1 MIPEDLLPKE
11 SRYLPRRCCI
21 LTFALLVVASL
32 PLLPPATAA
41 WGFDVTVQ
49 PSRQTIAPGM
59 PTAFTVLVSST
70 GGFNAPVKLQLDNQ
84 ASLPS
89 SITAVFTPSTVTPPA
104 DGLGFAI
111 LVVSTTTSTP
121 TKLYSLTISGTGGG
135 LTDSATVTLEVTT
148 KSTFAVSASPF
159 SQVIGLKYSKQFA
172 VTVTSLGQFSSSVS
186 LTLDQVPYG
195 VSYSFNPAAV
205 TPPPGS
211 SAYSTLDISVG
222 ADASPNIYAL
232 IIRASADGGL
242 AASDRIHYSFVV
254 VEVPTI
260 TGFEI
265 NVPSA
270 TQTIVIGQTVSLPVE
285 VASVGGFSSDVDL
298 ELRRVPSGLTYSFNP
313 TPVKP
318 KPDSPATSTLWLTA
332 TTDAT
337 PGDYAVDVTGS
348 SRGTTESSTITVTI
362 QPVTTQLAL
371 TLGLTSIRLGD
382 AIPVSGQILP
392 AVSGASINLIYT
404 RPDGT
409 EFTRTVGA
417 SSAGVFSDQYVPD
430 NSGQW
435 KVRAEY
441 SGDNAHTGSKS
452 SALEFQVAEKTFL
465 ELIQE
470 NALWIVIGIV
480 VVAALGAGVY
490 MTRERRREER
500 RRPPPAAPPPTAA
513 PPTVWVTP
521 APPAAEV
528 VGVPPPAAPPR
539 PRVER
544 REAPPLI
551 LPRKKCFNCG
561 EVISAQAKFCDKCRA
576 PQPEKVEKKYE
587 APSLIIPRVYCVNCG
602 EVISAQA
609 KFCDKCRA
617 PQPV

>member
-1 MIPEDLLPKE
+1 MRCGVLL
-11 SRYLPRRCCI
+11 
-21 LTFALLVVASL
+21 FALLIITS
-32 PLLPPATAA
+32 LLPSATAA
-41 WGFDVTVQ
+41 WAFDVTVQ

-70 GGFNAPVKLQLDNQ
+70 GGFNAPVKLQVDNQ

-89 SITAVFTPSTVTPPA
+89 SISAVFTPSTVTPPA
-104 DGLGFAI
+104 DGSGYAI
-111 LVVSTTTSTP
+111 LVISTTTSTP
-121 TKLYSLTISGTGGG
+121 TKEYKLTISGTGGG

-159 SQVIGLKYSKQFA
+159 SQVIGLTYSKQFT

-195 VSYSFNPAAV
+195 VSYSFDRPSV

-211 SAYSTLDISVG
+211 SDYATLTISVG
-222 ADASPNIYAL
+222 ANASPNVYAL

-242 AASDRIHYSFVV
+242 VTSDRVHYSFVV
-254 VEVPTI
+254 VDVPAT
-260 TGFEI
+260 TGFQI

-270 TQTIVIGQTVSLPVE
+270 PQTIVIGQPVSLKVG
-285 VASVGGFSSDVDL
+285 VVSIGGFSSDVDL
-298 ELRRVPSGLTYSFNP
+298 DLGRVPSGLTYSFDP
-313 TPVKP
+313 TTVTP
-318 KPDSPATSTLWLTA
+318 KPDSPATSTLLLTA

-337 PGDYAVDVTGS
+337 PGDYDVDVTGS
-348 SRGTTESSTITVTI
+348 SQGTTNKSTIRLTI
-362 QPVTTQLAL
+362 QPVTTQLSLALAL
-371 TLGLTSIRLGD
+371 TNIRRGD
-382 AIPVSGQILP
+382 AIPVSGGISP
-392 AVSGASINLIYT
+392 AVSGASVNLIYT

-409 EFTRTVGA
+409 EFTRTVKA
-417 SSAGVFSDQYVPD
+417 SSTGVFSDQYTPD
-430 NSGQW
+430 NVGQW

-441 SGDNAHTGSKS
+441 NGDSAHKGSKS
-452 SALEFQVAEKTFL
+452 SVLEFQVSEKTFL

-470 NALWIVIGIV
+470 NALWIVIGII

-490 MTRERRREER
+490 MTRRRRGEER
-500 RRPPPAAPPPTAA
+500 RGPPPAAAPTL
-513 PPTVWVTP
+513 WP
-521 APPAAEV
+521 APAPSAAEV
-528 VGVPPPAAPPR
+528 AEAPAPLAPPR
-539 PRVER
+539 ARVER

-561 EVISAQAKFCDKCRA
+561 EVVSAQAKFCDKCRA
-576 PQPEKVEKKYE
+576 PQPDKVEKKYE
-587 APSLIIPRVYCVNCG
+587 APPLIIPRVYCANCG

>member
-1 MIPEDLLPKE
+1 M
-11 SRYLPRRCCI
+11 
-21 LTFALLVVASL
+21 
-32 PLLPPATAA
+32 AA
-41 WGFDVTVQ
+41 WAFDVTVQ
-49 PSRQTIAPGM
+49 PSTQTIAPNM
-59 PTAFTVLVSST
+59 LTAYTVLVSST
-70 GGFNAPVKLQLDNQ
+70 GGFNVPVKLQLDNQ

-89 SITAVFTPSTVTPPA
+89 SISAVFTPSTVTPPA

-121 TKLYSLTISGTGGG
+121 TKVYSLRISGTGGG

-148 KSTFAVSASPF
+148 KTTFAVSASPF

-211 SAYSTLDISVG
+211 SVYSTLDISVG

-242 AASDRIHYSFVV
+242 AASDRVHYSFVV

-265 NVPSA
+265 SVPS
-270 TQTIVIGQTVSLPVE
+270 TTETIVIGQTVSLEVE
-285 VASVGGFSSDVDL
+285 ITSVGGFSSDVDL
-298 ELRRVPSGLTYSFNP
+298 ELRRVPSGLTYSFDP

-318 KPDSPATSTLWLTA
+318 KPGSPAASTLRLTA
-332 TTDAT
+332 TTGAT
-337 PGDYAVDVTGS
+337 PGDYEVDLTGS
-348 SRGTTESSTITVTI
+348 SRGTTEILTITLTI
-362 QPVTTQLAL
+362 QPVVTQLAL
-371 TLGLTSIRLGD
+371 RLALTSIRIGD
-382 AIPVSGQILP
+382 AIPVSGEILP

-409 EFTRTVGA
+409 EFTRTVTA
-417 SSAGVFSDQYVPD
+417 SSTGVFSDQYVPD

-441 SGDNAHTGSKS
+441 NGDSAHKSSKS
-452 SALEFQVAEKTFL
+452 SVLEFQVAERTFL

-470 NALWIVIGIV
+470 NALWVIVGIL

-490 MTRERRREER
+490 MTTRRRGEER
-500 RRPPPAAPPPTAA
+500 RRPPPAAVPPTA
-513 PPTVWVTP
+513 PPPAMRPAYTP
-521 APPAAEV
+521 PAMRPAYAPPAAEV
-528 VGVPPPAAPPR
+528 VEVPPAAPPR
-539 PRVER
+539 AKVER

>member
-1 MIPEDLLPKE
+1 MV
-11 SRYLPRRCCI
+11 
-21 LTFALLVVASL
+21 TSL
-32 PLLPPATAA
+32 PVVPQATAA

-70 GGFNAPVKLQLDNQ
+70 GGFNVPVKLQVENQ

-89 SITAVFTPSTVTPPA
+89 SISAVFTPGTVTPPA
-104 DGLGFAI
+104 DGLGYAI
-111 LVVSTTTSTP
+111 LVISTTTSTP

-148 KSTFAVSASPF
+148 KSTFTVSASPF
-159 SQVIGLKYSKQFA
+159 SQVIGLKFSKQFA

-186 LTLDQVPYG
+186 LTLEQVPYG
-195 VSYSFNPAAV
+195 VSYSFNPAYV

-222 ADASPNIYAL
+222 AEASPNVYAL

-242 AASDRIHYSFVV
+242 ATSDRVHYSFVV
-254 VEVPTI
+254 IDVPKT
-260 TGFEI
+260 TEFEI
-265 NVPSA
+265 KVPST
-270 TQTIVIGQTVSLPVE
+270 TQTIMIGQPVSLKVE
-285 VASVGGFSSDVDL
+285 ITSIGGFSADVDL
-298 ELRRVPSGLTYSFNP
+298 DLRRVPSGLTYSFDP

-318 KPDSPATSTLWLTA
+318 RPDSPATSTLRLTA
-332 TTDAT
+332 TTTAT
-337 PGDYAVDVTGS
+337 PGDYETDVTGT
-348 SRGTTESSTITVTI
+348 GQGVTKTSTMRLSI
-362 QPVTTQLAL
+362 QPVTTQLSLKLA
-371 TLGLTSIRLGD
+371 LTSIRRGD
-382 AIPVSGQILP
+382 AIPVSGQISP
-392 AVSGASINLIYT
+392 AVSGANIDLIYT

-409 EFTRTVGA
+409 EFTRTATATSNGA
-417 SSAGVFSDQYVPD
+417 FSDQYTPD
-430 NSGQW
+430 NVGQW

-441 SGDNAHTGSKS
+441 DGDSAHKSSKS
-452 SALEFQVAEKTFL
+452 SVLEFQVAEKTFL

-470 NALWIVIGIV
+470 NALWIVLAIV

-490 MTRERRREER
+490 MTRGRRGEER
-500 RRPPPAAPPPTAA
+500 RRPPPVAPPPTAA

-521 APPAAEV
+521 ARPAAEV
-528 VGVPPPAAPPR
+528 VEVPAPAPPR

-551 LPRKKCFNCG
+551 LSRKKCFNCG

-576 PQPEKVEKKYE
+576 PQPDKVEKKYE

>member
-1 MIPEDLLPKE
+1 
-11 SRYLPRRCCI
+11 
-21 LTFALLVVASL
+21 LLVTSL
-32 PLLPPATAA
+32 SLLPPGMAA
-41 WGFDVTVQ
+41 WAFDVTVQ
-49 PSRQTIAPGM
+49 PSTQTIAPGM
-59 PTAFTVLVSST
+59 PTAYTVLVSST
-70 GGFNAPVKLQLDNQ
+70 GGFNVPVKLQLDNQ

-89 SITAVFTPSTVTPPA
+89 SISAVFTPSTVTPPA

-159 SQVIGLKYSKQFA
+159 SQVIGLKYSRQFA
-172 VTVTSLGQFSSSVS
+172 VTVTSLGKFSSSVS
-186 LTLDQVPYG
+186 LTLEQVPYG
-195 VSYSFNPAAV
+195 VSYSFNPAVV

-211 SAYSTLDISVG
+211 SAYSTLDISVS
-222 ADASPNIYAL
+222 ANASPNIYAL

-242 AASDRIHYSFVV
+242 AASDRVHYSFVV
-254 VEVPTI
+254 VEVPKT

-265 NVPSA
+265 TVPST
-270 TQTIVIGQTVSLPVE
+270 TQTIVIGQPVSLKVE
-285 VASVGGFSSDVDL
+285 TTSIGGFSADVDL
-298 ELRRVPSGLTYSFNP
+298 NVRGAPSGLIYSFDP
-313 TPVKP
+313 ATVKP
-318 KPDSPATSTLWLTA
+318 KPDSPATSTLRLTA

-337 PGDYAVDVTGS
+337 PGNYEVDVTGT
-348 SRGTTESSTITVTI
+348 GQGLTETSPLRLAI
-362 QPVTTQLAL
+362 QAVTTQLSLKLA
-371 TLGLTSIRLGD
+371 LTSIRRGD
-382 AIPVSGQILP
+382 VIPVSGQISP
-392 AVSGASINLIYT
+392 AVSGASIDLIYT

-409 EFTRTVGA
+409 EFTRTVTA
-417 SSAGVFSDQYVPD
+417 SSDGAFSDQYIPD
-430 NSGQW
+430 NVGQW
-435 KVRAEY
+435 NVRAEY
-441 SGDNAHTGSKS
+441 DGDSAHKSSYS

-470 NALWIVIGIV
+470 NALWIVIGII
-480 VVAALGAGVY
+480 VVAAVGAGVY
-490 MTRERRREER
+490 VTRRGRGVERRG
-500 RRPPPAAPPPTAA
+500 PPPAAA
-513 PPTVWVTP
+513 PPTVWVAP

-539 PRVER
+539 PKVER
-544 REAPPLI
+544 REAPSLI

-587 APSLIIPRVYCVNCG
+587 APPLIIPRVYCVNCG